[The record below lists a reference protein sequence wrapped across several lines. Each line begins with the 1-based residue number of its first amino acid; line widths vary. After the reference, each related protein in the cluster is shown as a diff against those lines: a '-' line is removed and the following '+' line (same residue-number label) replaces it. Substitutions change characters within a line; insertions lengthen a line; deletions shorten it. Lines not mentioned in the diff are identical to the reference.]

1 MKFIVMKK
9 SLLIILLL
17 VIIWSC
23 KQKSNDEYAINKPYR
38 KDSAALAPSVL
49 AKADT
54 IQTPEVVFDPSS
66 LRPASADDK
75 YFIVIASFSV
85 EKYALA
91 MKDELEQKGF
101 SPVIVEIN
109 NDGWN
114 KLAIS
119 SYKSFSE
126 AEKALTRIRQAK
138 GRFADARLVVK

>member
-38 KDSAALAPSVL
+38 KDSATLAPSVL

-91 MKDELEQKGF
+91 MKDEL
-101 SPVIVEIN
+101 
-109 NDGWN
+109 N
-114 KLAIS
+114 KKVFHQL
-119 SYKSFSE
+119 
-126 AEKALTRIRQAK
+126 L
-138 GRFADARLVVK
+138 